1 MQKGME
7 TSGHVGSEIKAAL
20 LAGWQ
25 YSLWSNAPIL
35 YITEWNFSNFIHQAL
50 K

>member
-7 TSGHVGSEIKAAL
+7 TFGHVGSEEKAAFF
-20 LAGWQ
+20 GWQ
-25 YSLWSNAPIL
+25 SSQWNNAPIL
-35 YITEWNFSNFIHQAL
+35 YITEWNFSNFINQAL